1 MRAEAPKTE
10 AWRDEV
16 AGYYTEKTER
26 ILRRYGPGPRV
37 HYHSGL
43 VDAVPPPGLPEDEL
57 RAQAHTAQEAL
68 LAELARAVGHFPDGG
83 DVLDVGC
90 GLGGGS
96 LYWAAEHHARVTAVT
111 NVPSHVELVRGFAE
125 SAGLG
130 ARVRPLLSDALAVP
144 GRACFDAVVAVESA
158 CYLPRADWFRRVRAL
173 LKPRGV
179 VAIADCFL
187 GRPELAGP
195 FDRYWRTRIGSLD
208 EYLSAAHAAGLELEV
223 RDDVSSR
230 VVGFWSL
237 TLELLAHE
245 RAAASTL
252 HPLRALA
259 QAGRGESSREHL
271 RLQQALMDGGL
282 EYALLVLRRPG

>member
-16 AGYYTEKTER
+16 AGYYDAKTER

-43 VDAVPPPGLPEDEL
+43 VDGIPPPGAPEDVV
-57 RAQAHTAQEAL
+57 RAQLYASQEAL
-68 LAELARAVGHFPDGG
+68 LAELARAVGRFPDGG
-83 DVLDVGC
+83 EVLDVGC
-90 GLGGGS
+90 GLGGGA
-96 LYWAAEHHARVTAVT
+96 LYWAEEHHARVTAVT
-111 NVPSHVELVRGFAE
+111 NVPSHAELVQGFAE
-125 SAGLG
+125 TAGL
-130 ARVRPLLSDALAVP
+130 ASRVKPLVCDALAVP

-158 CYLPRADWFRRVRAL
+158 CYLPRAEWFRRVRTL
-173 LKPRGV
+173 LKPGGV

-187 GRPELAGP
+187 GRPEAAGP
-195 FDRYWRTRIGSLD
+195 FDRHWRTCIGSLD
-208 EYLSAAHAAGLELEV
+208 EYLSAANDAGLELEV

-245 RAAASTL
+245 RAAQSHL
-252 HPLRALA
+252 HPLRAMA

-271 RLQQALMDGGL
+271 RLQQGLMDGGL